1 MQTQATRLFRI
12 AFSSA
17 VLSLLCWG
25 AARGQQ
31 QTAQDDKSSASS
43 SGVHLIDT
51 TDAAADNGAASAVRT
66 ASGAKSSEP
75 ATEGTTDATLR
86 PVDQTKETLQ
96 PPPAD
101 LCADLPADPP
111 ASDAAP
117 PAADNSPTEK
127 EKPSAGDKP
136 KAKLEPIPDPQQVGP
151 TELEA
156 TSFHGVTPGVTTI
169 EQMQKAWARA
179 EGDPQ
184 ARQDDDAV
192 ALDRALPS
200 RRGQLHRRQG
210 HVDHHPLRQGLPRQ
224 HRGQATRFD
233 QGPAGVHRQRD
244 GRDPRPGLSGARRA
258 VFLRARATRPAS
270 RR

>member
-101 LCADLPADPP
+101 LCADCPPTRRRPTRRRRPRTTARPKKRSPPP
-111 ASDAAP
+111 ATSRRRSSSRSPIRSRSGRRNWKP
-117 PAADNSPTEK
+117 PAFTA
-127 EKPSAGDKP
+127 
-136 KAKLEPIPDPQQVGP
+136 
-151 TELEA
+151 
-156 TSFHGVTPGVTTI
+156 
-169 EQMQKAWARA
+169 
-179 EGDPQ
+179 
-184 ARQDDDAV
+184 
-192 ALDRALPS
+192 
-200 RRGQLHRRQG
+200 
-210 HVDHHPLRQGLPRQ
+210 
-224 HRGQATRFD
+224 
-233 QGPAGVHRQRD
+233 
-244 GRDPRPGLSGARRA
+244 
-258 VFLRARATRPAS
+258 
-270 RR
+270 